1 MIPTNALTKKEYTGG
16 NIAEL
21 QSTGYSDNTWATYRQ
36 WKSLGYQ
43 VQKGEKGTKII
54 KFVKVERKDKKTGK
68 VEEKLAPK
76 GYTVF
81 NIAQVAEIE
90 E

>member
-1 MIPTNALTKKEYTGG
+1 MTPTNALTKKEYTGG

-21 QSTGYSDNTWATYRQ
+21 QGAGYIDNTWATYRQ

-43 VQKGEKGTKII
+43 VQKGQKGTKII
-54 KFVKVERKDKKTGK
+54 KIVKVERKNKTTGEIK
-68 VEEKLAPK
+68 EKRVPK
-76 GYTVF
+76 TYTVF